1 MADGIVHI
9 EIPVK
14 DLEGTPKFYSDIFGW
29 ELTPVPDN
37 DYILFTADG
46 AGISGAFVKPETH
59 QIGGTVGYIQVE
71 NIEDS
76 LQSVED
82 TGGKSQAGRQ
92 DVGDAGWFAL
102 FTDPDGNPMG
112 LWENK
117 PE

>member
-14 DLEGTPKFYSDIFGW
+14 DLEETPKFYSDIFGW

-76 LQSVED
+76 LKSVED
-82 TGGKSQAGRQ
+82 NGGKAQSGRQ